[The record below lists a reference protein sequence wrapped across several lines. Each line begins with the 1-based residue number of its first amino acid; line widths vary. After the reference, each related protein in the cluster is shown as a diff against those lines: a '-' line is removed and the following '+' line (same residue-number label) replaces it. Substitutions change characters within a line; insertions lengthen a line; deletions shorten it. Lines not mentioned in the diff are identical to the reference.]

1 LLLSKAWETYESDKR
16 IEGFSPQ
23 TLKAYKLQA
32 TLLIR
37 YFRDV
42 KLDTITTVKLKEYLA
57 KSSQTL
63 KPSSLAHRIRFMKSL
78 FLWSHEEGHI
88 SKNPAAKIKEP
99 KTGKR
104 IPKFLTEFEIEHLR
118 EACSS
123 PLEKALFEFMFST
136 GCRIGEIVSL
146 EKSRINWSNRS
157 AIVRG
162 KGDKEREVYFN
173 IRCEIWLKRYLDQR
187 QDGDPAI
194 FVTERYPH
202 RMSIAQMRYIIKRIS
217 NRARIN
223 KTIHPHQLRHSYATH
238 LLNNGAPLEVIQSLL
253 GHENI
258 ETTRIYAQLSGSLRQ
273 ELYRKYF

>member
-1 LLLSKAWETYESDKR
+1 MKDSSLH
-16 IEGFSPQ
+16 
-23 TLKAYKLQA
+23 TLPTNA
-32 TLLIR
+32 LIR
-37 YFRDV
+37 YFKDV
-42 KLDTITTVKLKEYLA
+42 ELDTISTGQLKEYLA
-57 KSSQTL
+57 KSSETL
-63 KPSSLAHRIRFMKSL
+63 KPSSLAHQIRFMKS
-78 FLWSHEEGHI
+78 FFRWSHEEGHI

-99 KTGKR
+99 KAGKR

-118 EACSS
+118 EACFS
-123 PLEKALFEFMFST
+123 PMEKSLFEFMFST

-146 EKSRINWSNRS
+146 EKNRINWSDRS

-187 QDGDPAI
+187 LDADPAI

-217 NRARIN
+217 NRAQIN

-253 GHENI
+253 GHEKS

>member
-1 LLLSKAWETYESDKR
+1 MLLSKAWETYESDKR
-16 IEGFSPQ
+16 IEGFSSQ

-37 YFRDV
+37 YLKDV
-42 KLDTITTVKLKEYLA
+42 KVDTISTVHLKDYLV
-57 KSSQTL
+57 KSSETL
-63 KPSSLAHRIRFMKSL
+63 KPSSLSHRIRFMKS
-78 FLWSHEEGHI
+78 FFRWSHVEGHV

-99 KTGKR
+99 KAGKR
-104 IPKFLTEFEIEHLR
+104 IPKFLTEIEIEHLR

-136 GCRIGEIVSL
+136 GCRIGEIVTLQRSG
-146 EKSRINWSNRS
+146 INWSNRS

-173 IRCEIWLKRYLDQR
+173 IRCEIWLKRYLEQR
-187 QDGDPAI
+187 QDGDIAI

-217 NRARIN
+217 KRAGIN
-223 KTIHPHQLRHSYATH
+223 KTIHPHQLMHSYATH
-238 LLNNGAPLEVIQSLL
+238 MFGV
-253 GHENI
+253 
-258 ETTRIYAQLSGSLRQ
+258 
-273 ELYRKYF
+273 K